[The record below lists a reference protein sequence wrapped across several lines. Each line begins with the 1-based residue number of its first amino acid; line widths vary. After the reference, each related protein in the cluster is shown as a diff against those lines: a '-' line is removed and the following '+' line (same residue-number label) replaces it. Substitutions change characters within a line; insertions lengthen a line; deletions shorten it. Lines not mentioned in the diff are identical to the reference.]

1 MKTKVE
7 SRPAFWF
14 EKWRGRIGEAKDRVE
29 GRGDGWRPHP
39 PRMSPIRPRRRK

>member
-1 MKTKVE
+1 MKTTVE

-29 GRGDGWRPHP
+29 GRANAWKPP
-39 PRMSPIRPRRRK
+39 PRKVSLSGPQRRK